1 MIEDPEKKEM
11 DVFFLSKKF
20 RILLDLDMES
30 WVHHPDDVT
39 TLFRVFSCRKISG
52 CMRDC
57 GPVVIMFDL
66 EFLRFSR
73 KSTTLPETN
82 SSPLKISL
90 PNRKVVF
97 QPYQP
102 SIFRGEN
109 VSFREGNQ
117 QKHLTVFC
125 FKHF

>member
-1 MIEDPEKKEM
+1 
-11 DVFFLSKKF
+11 
-20 RILLDLDMES
+20 
-30 WVHHPDDVT
+30 
-39 TLFRVFSCRKISG
+39 
-52 CMRDC
+52 MRDC

-66 EFLRFSR
+66 EFLRFSG

-97 QPYQP
+97 QP
-102 SIFRGEN
+102 SIFRGY

-117 QKHLTVFC
+117 QKHLFFVLNIFKLTIQHGC
-125 FKHF
+125 FLV